1 MKLFTSPHS
10 LEIGGASLSV
20 AALLT
25 ALGIILVG
33 FLVAAKVASAIR
45 GARRPVPDPQAN
57 PTLRWR
63 TIMSRVVG
71 YTLRGL
77 AVVVALQVAGV
88 DLASVLAASAVV
100 AVGVGIAMQKV
111 AENFVSGI
119 VLLAERSIRQGDI
132 IEFEGHI
139 AKVEQVGIRATIAR
153 TIDDE
158 EIIVPNGILTQSP
171 VKNLTLTEVVHRL
184 RVRIGVAYGT
194 DLDRAVEVLRQAAE
208 GLEWRDQ
215 TRNPVVLLVDFGSSS
230 VDFEASVWTR
240 DVWGLRRGQS
250 DLRRA
255 LWRALRAASITI
267 PFPQV
272 DVHFDAPIRAT
283 LGQALTST
291 SSAQAERP
299 SREPQPGGGVDQP
312 SR

>member
-1 MKLFTSPHS
+1 MKLLNGHG
-10 LEIGGASLSV
+10 LEFGGASLSF

-33 FLVAAKVASAIR
+33 FLAAAKVASRIR
-45 GARRPVPDPQAN
+45 GDGRRVAGVQ
-57 PTLRWR
+57 PTPALRWR
-63 TIMSRVVG
+63 TTMARIVG

-119 VLLAERSIRQGDI
+119 VLHAERSIRQGDI

-158 EIIVPNGILTQSP
+158 EIIVPNSILTQSP

-194 DLDRAVEVLRQAAE
+194 DLDRAAEVLRQAAE
-208 GLEWRDQ
+208 SLTWRER
-215 TRNPVVLLVDFGSSS
+215 TRDPVVLLVDFGSSS

-272 DVHFDAPIRAT
+272 DVHFDAPTSAA
-283 LGQALTST
+283 LEQALRSD
-291 SSAQAERP
+291 QHRP
-299 SREPQPGGGVDQP
+299 ARAPQ
-312 SR
+312 S